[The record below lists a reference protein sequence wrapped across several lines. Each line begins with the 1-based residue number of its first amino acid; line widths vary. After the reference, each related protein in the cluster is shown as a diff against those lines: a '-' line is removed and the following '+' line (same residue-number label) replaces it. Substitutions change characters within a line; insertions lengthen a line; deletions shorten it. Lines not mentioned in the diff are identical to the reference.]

1 MSRNYSRVAEGA
13 RKRRRRNSILISLA
27 VATAIVLLL
36 AFEQVALL
44 YLLATVGVA
53 VLLLIVAFADLHG
66 ATPLTAATA
75 QPSVPD
81 DSAAIADGLAQAAG
95 MPPTSQGTTVRQ
107 RAAKRR
113 QRR

>member
-1 MSRNYSRVAEGA
+1 MSRNYSRAAEGA
-13 RKRRRRNSILISLA
+13 RKRRRRNSILVSAA
-27 VATAIVLLL
+27 VAAVIVALLVL
-36 AFEQVALL
+36 EQVALL

-66 ATPLTAATA
+66 AMPIAAA
-75 QPSVPD
+75 VQPSVPD

-95 MPPTSQGTTVRQ
+95 TAPTSQGTARQ

>member
-1 MSRNYSRVAEGA
+1 MSRNYSRAAEGA
-13 RKRRRRNSILISLA
+13 RKRRRRNSILISVA
-27 VATAIVLLL
+27 VAAVIVVLLAL
-36 AFEQVALL
+36 EQVAVL
-44 YLLATVGVA
+44 YLLATIGVA

-66 ATPLTAATA
+66 ATPTAAA
-75 QPSVPD
+75 VEPSVPD

-95 MPPTSQGTTVRQ
+95 MPSTPTAQGTARQ

>member
-1 MSRNYSRVAEGA
+1 MSRNYSRAAEGA
-13 RKRRRRNSILISLA
+13 RKKRRRNSILVSVA
-27 VATAIVLLL
+27 VAAAIVLLL
-36 AFEQVALL
+36 AFEQIALL

-53 VLLLIVAFADLHG
+53 ALLIVVAFADLHG
-66 ATPLTAATA
+66 ATPTAAA
-75 QPSVPD
+75 VQPAVPD

-95 MPPTSQGTTVRQ
+95 VAPTTQVSTGRP

>member
-1 MSRNYSRVAEGA
+1 MSRNYSRVAEGT
-13 RKRRRRNSILISLA
+13 RKRRRRNSVLISVA
-27 VATAIVLLL
+27 VAAAIVLLL
-36 AFEQVALL
+36 AFEQIALL

-66 ATPLTAATA
+66 ATPMAAA
-75 QPSVPD
+75 VQPAVPD

-95 MPPTSQGTTVRQ
+95 VAPTSPQGTARQ

>member
-1 MSRNYSRVAEGA
+1 MSRNYSRAAEGA
-13 RKRRRRNSILISLA
+13 RRKRRRNSILLSVA
-27 VATAIVLLL
+27 VAAVIVLLL
-36 AFEQVALL
+36 ALEQVALL

-66 ATPLTAATA
+66 ATPTAATVA
-75 QPSVPD
+75 PAVPD

-95 MPPTSQGTTVRQ
+95 VTPVPPQGTARQ

>member
-1 MSRNYSRVAEGA
+1 MSRNYSRAAEGA
-13 RKRRRRNSILISLA
+13 RKRRRRNSILVSAA
-27 VATAIVLLL
+27 VAAVIVVLLVL
-36 AFEQVALL
+36 EQVALL
-44 YLLATVGVA
+44 YLMATVGVA

-66 ATPLTAATA
+66 ATPMAAA
-75 QPSVPD
+75 VQPSVPD

-95 MPPTSQGTTVRQ
+95 IAPTSQGTARQ